1 MKVKERTTLRVRLS
15 ARAESIVRAGHPW
28 IFADSIRQQNRAGQT
43 GELAIVYDRQDRFLA
58 VGLYDP
64 DSPIRV
70 RVLHTGKPQ
79 AIDRG
84 WWSARLSETLD
95 RRHGLFDDHTTGYRY
110 INGESDGWPG
120 LVLDRFGGTLVLKLY
135 TAAWLP
141 RLTGILAMIL
151 EQLH

>member
-79 AIDRG
+79 KLDSP
-84 WWSARLSETLD
+84 WWAQRLAQALAR
-95 RRHGLFDDHTTGYRY
+95 RRDLFD
-110 INGESDGWPG
+110 E
-120 LVLDRFGGTLVLKLY
+120 
-135 TAAWLP
+135 
-141 RLTGILAMIL
+141 
-151 EQLH
+151 